1 MHQSN
6 RSYLELISHL
16 FYPLGFHFHDARIF
30 FCFSFSIPEWKGEQ
44 VFNAIFS
51 HQDIY
56 RSGKATMQK
65 SMKQVFEREKSFAFF
80 PLFLCFRLAL
90 LSHPHV
96 PFLGFFRICCGNK
109 HLGRTRPS
117 LGSWNTLLFRNTS
130 VSLCSITLKIQTAS
144 LVSSRRMTSIILCS
158 LCI

>member
-1 MHQSN
+1 MKNCALYSSERLQFFCEFKVLASIKPL
-6 RSYLELISHL
+6 LELISHL

-30 FCFSFSIPEWKGEQ
+30 FCYSFSIPEWKGEQ

-80 PLFLCFRLAL
+80 PLFLLAL
-90 LSHPHV
+90 SLILTSLFWDFSGYVVGTNIWDGHGPLSDRGTQ
-96 PFLGFFRICCGNK
+96 FC
-109 HLGRTRPS
+109 S
-117 LGSWNTLLFRNTS
+117 ETLLFLS
-130 VSLCSITLKIQTAS
+130 VPL
-144 LVSSRRMTSIILCS
+144 R
-158 LCI
+158 